1 MKLLII
7 SLLALTGATQAVA
20 PKLADPLKEGVA
32 MLRVLNTVEAELNHK
47 GGAFV
52 PLSAVLEAPMLKSGF
67 PEASLSEPTK
77 ALVGGRTVLLVL
89 SEDRK
94 HYQAMVQPTES
105 CGIGVFTN
113 ESGLIFSGRALGCE
127 K

>member
-7 SLLALTGATQAVA
+7 SLLAVTGATQVPA
-20 PKLADPLKEGVA
+20 PKPADPLREGVVI
-32 MLRVLNTVEAELNHK
+32 LRVLNTVEAEMNRK
-47 GGAFV
+47 GAFV

-67 PEASLSEPTK
+67 PEATLSEPTK
-77 ALVGGRTVLLVL
+77 ALVGGRTLVFVL

-94 HYQAMVQPTES
+94 HYQAMVPPTES

-113 ESGLIFSGRALGCE
+113 ESGLIYSGRALGCE